1 MQITDDIIRDLCTG
15 AVYER
20 GETYLSE
27 GRIQQLSRFNDTVTA
42 TVRGSRDYD
51 LHLDLTTDG
60 FAPHCSCPYDGPGV
74 CKHVVAVL
82 LRLTDDPPDD
92 TAPRIESVL
101 DDADTDELRGF
112 LREELQSNPALTDRF
127 FAWFG
132 EPTAQS
138 VTEIRADID
147 RLFDETNPEYPVV
160 FDPIDFSEFFNLAE
174 RYRAQNELQAAATVY
189 RALVEGL
196 DDNMEYVDGAYDHF
210 ANAFQ
215 TALDE
220 YVDCLAN
227 ADFTAEKQTAALEFL
242 QGRAASGTPH
252 LRDRFREAA
261 NELADQLDTEQR

>member
-1 MQITDDIIRDLCTG
+1 MRITDDTIRDLCTD

-27 GRIQQLSRFNDTVTA
+27 GRIQQLSRFDDTIRA

-51 LHLDLTTDG
+51 LHLDLATDG
-60 FAPHCSCPYDGPGV
+60 FTPHCSCPYDGPGD

-82 LRLTDDPPDD
+82 LRLKNDLPDD
-92 TAPRIESVL
+92 MTPRIESIL
-101 DDADTDELRGF
+101 DDADAEELRKF
-112 LREELQSNPALTDRF
+112 LREELQSNPAFANRF

-132 EPTAQS
+132 EPAAQS
-138 VTEIRADID
+138 VTEIRSDID

-160 FDPIDFSEFFNLAE
+160 FDPIDFSEFFNLAD
-174 RYRAQNELQAAATVY
+174 RYREQGELQSAATVY

-196 DDNMEYVDGAYDHF
+196 DDNMEHVDGAYDHF

-215 TALDE
+215 TALDS

-227 ADFTAEKQTAALEFL
+227 ADLTADEQTGALEFL
-242 QGRAASGTPH
+242 QNRAASGTPH
-252 LRDRFREAA
+252 LRDRFQEAV
-261 NELADQLDTEQR
+261 NELADQLDSDQR